1 MRRRRKSKYYIYCWN
16 LWILIYI
23 YFFVLLIIWIYSNH
37 PTEREIEKTKK
48 QRELMKENEQ
58 DNIEKM
64 MKSFDKELLKEK
76 GKGNEIQDRDKS
88 L

>member
-1 MRRRRKSKYYIYCWN
+1 
-16 LWILIYI
+16 
-23 YFFVLLIIWIYSNH
+23 
-37 PTEREIEKTKK
+37 
-48 QRELMKENEQ
+48 MKENEQ

-76 GKGNEIQDRDKS
+76 GKGNEIQDRDIS

>member
-1 MRRRRKSKYYIYCWN
+1 MDSHLYI
-16 LWILIYI
+16 
-23 YFFVLLIIWIYSNH
+23 FFLFCLLYGYTPIIQQK
-37 PTEREIEKTKK
+37 EEIEKTKK

>member
-1 MRRRRKSKYYIYCWN
+1 
-16 LWILIYI
+16 
-23 YFFVLLIIWIYSNH
+23 
-37 PTEREIEKTKK
+37 
-48 QRELMKENEQ
+48 MKENEQ

-76 GKGNEIQDRDKS
+76 GKCNEIQDRDKS